1 MEMRLIEKT
10 GDEISSLAFGA
21 MRLDI
26 KDGREESKKMIH
38 HAIDSGVNLIDT
50 AYLYGLGDN
59 EKFLSEALEDGY
71 RQRVNISTKI
81 PAFNIR
87 KIEECETYL
96 NKQLESLNTDCI
108 EYYFLHNID
117 LKIMKRLEKKGIFE
131 FIENSK
137 SEGKIKHVG
146 FSYHGNISHFKE
158 LIDLYDW
165 DACIIQYNY
174 FDEGIQ
180 MDIDSIRYAR
190 SKGMG
195 VFVMEPLKGGILAGR
210 LPKRA
215 EEIFK
220 KENPTKTNGEWAL
233 SWLLNQG
240 EITSILSGIT
250 SYDILKENLNTANNV
265 KINSLSESELN
276 TINKVKTVMQESLK
290 INCTNCG
297 YCMPCKYGV
306 DIPRCLGIY
315 NEKYLFEE
323 SRFEGFKN
331 YFMQVAGIV
340 GGKEQY
346 ASKCTQCNKCIRLC
360 TQKLNIPEELKKVEK
375 EFEIPGF
382 KLILWLAKH
391 IVMPVISKIDNFRI
405 SN

>member
-1 MEMRLIEKT
+1 MEKRVIEKT

-26 KDGREESKKMIH
+26 KKGREESKKMIRYG
-38 HAIDSGVNLIDT
+38 IDNGINLIDT
-50 AYLYGLGDN
+50 AYLYGLGEN

-71 RQRVNISTKI
+71 REKVKISTKI

-87 KIEECETYL
+87 KIEECEIYL
-96 NKQLESLNTDCI
+96 NNQLKSLKTDCI

-117 LKIMKRLEKKGIFE
+117 LKILKRLEKKGIFE
-131 FIENSK
+131 FLDK
-137 SEGKIKHVG
+137 AKKEGKIKYAG

-158 LIDLYDW
+158 VVDLYDW

-180 MDIDSIRYAR
+180 MDIDSIKYVK

-195 VFVMEPLKGGILAGR
+195 VFVMEPLKGGILAGK
-210 LPKRA
+210 LPEKA
-215 EEIFK
+215 EKIFK
-220 KENPTKTNGEWAL
+220 KEDPNKTNGEWGL
-233 SWLLNQG
+233 SWILNQA

-250 SYDILKENLNTANNV
+250 SYEILEENINTAKRV
-265 KINSLSESELN
+265 KINSLSKDEID
-276 TINKVKTVMQESLK
+276 TIHKVKNIMKESLK

-323 SRFEGFKN
+323 NRFTGLKH
-331 YFMQVAGIV
+331 YFMQVSGIV

-382 KLILWLAKH
+382 KQILWISNH
-391 IVMPVISKIDNFRI
+391 IVMPIVNKINKYKM
-405 SN
+405 S

>member
-1 MEMRLIEKT
+1 MEKRVIEKT

-26 KDGREESKKMIH
+26 KKGREESKKMIRYG
-38 HAIDSGVNLIDT
+38 IDNGINLIDT
-50 AYLYGLGDN
+50 AYLYGLGEN

-71 RQRVNISTKI
+71 REKVKISTKI

-87 KIEECETYL
+87 KIEECEIYL
-96 NKQLESLNTDCI
+96 NNQLKSLKTDCI

-117 LKIMKRLEKKGIFE
+117 LKILKRLEKKGIFE
-131 FIENSK
+131 FLDK
-137 SEGKIKHVG
+137 AKKEGKIKYAG

-158 LIDLYDW
+158 VVDLYDW

-180 MDIDSIRYAR
+180 MDIDSIKYVK

-195 VFVMEPLKGGILAGR
+195 VFVMEPLKGGILAGK
-210 LPKRA
+210 LPEKA
-215 EEIFK
+215 EKIFK
-220 KENPTKTNGEWAL
+220 KEDPNKTNGEWGL
-233 SWLLNQG
+233 SWILNQA

-250 SYDILKENLNTANNV
+250 SYEILEENINTAKRV
-265 KINSLSESELN
+265 KINSLSEDEID
-276 TINKVKTVMQESLK
+276 TIHKVKNIMKESLK

-306 DIPRCLGIY
+306 DIP
-315 NEKYLFEE
+315 
-323 SRFEGFKN
+323 
-331 YFMQVAGIV
+331 

-360 TQKLNIPEELKKVEK
+360 TQKLNIPKELKKVEK

-382 KLILWLAKH
+382 KQILWISNH
-391 IVMPVISKIDNFRI
+391 IVMPIVNKINKYKM
-405 SN
+405 S